1 MRPTALIVIAVLA
14 IAILWL
20 GEALLHVTGADVAA
34 TPRRAYAG
42 DTVTLHARLT
52 NRWGSTVPFRTPNV
66 QWEIVEG
73 EQHGRLLAREGSDV
87 KLVCGSTGDVVVRAR
102 IEGLLLPI
110 EITVHCFEAFAV
122 NEAPLRAPCSPLSS
136 RRGT

>member
-1 MRPTALIVIAVLA
+1 MRPVTLIIIALLAVAL
-14 IAILWL
+14 LWL

-42 DTVTLHARLT
+42 DTVTLRARLT
-52 NRWGSTVPFRTPNV
+52 NRWGNTVPFRTPHV

-73 EQHGRLLAREGSDV
+73 EQHGRLLARDGREV
-87 KLVCGSTGDVVVRAR
+87 KLVCGSTGDMVVRAR
-102 IEGLLLPI
+102 IEGLLLPV

-122 NEAPLRAPCSPLSS
+122 NEAPLRAPCSPPSS